1 MHSNLKHV
9 FQNKN
14 FIIYPDTKHMF
25 QKLSLVTRSWKGKTK
40 IWLLTLPSWHL
51 KGEAANHSLASREAL
66 MEWWLLTWGGAKG
79 DEGQTSKGVRK
90 GLRRGC
96 GFLSK
101 NGGACNANWWLLKC
115 FWSEL
120 CWVLWNGE
128 REGKGCLLSC
138 VEVVPWGR
146 IFCLFWVEK
155 GCGFCLWKLRFKE
168 ELWCL
173 FGSGGWNGMMI
184 EKSGGNG
191 KLEYTLH
198 SLYPQLQYPM
208 SSKLAMV
215 GPDMGL
221 GLSPLVIR
229 MVAQDP
235 DLSGAHHC
243 QFWAH
248 RIL

>member
-1 MHSNLKHV
+1 MLSAKSSDDDGGSRIV
-9 FQNKN
+9 FSSIHCK
-14 FIIYPDTKHMF
+14 PPP
-25 QKLSLVTRSWKGKTK
+25 LSLSLSSLFFVFILIINYYSNTQCNSERKLKPCRS
-40 IWLLTLPSWHL
+40 LLTFFLCFSSIIFL
-51 KGEAANHSLASREAL
+51 SLGPKFVWDPTTSL
-66 MEWWLLTWGGAKG
+66 WMSFFFFFWCDDPVGPFCSICPKFSFFFWWGGGGFAWF
-79 DEGQTSKGVRK
+79 TICSLFLVSSKFWIV
-90 GLRRGC
+90 GC

-184 EKSGGNG
+184 ERWS
-191 KLEYTLH
+191 
-198 SLYPQLQYPM
+198 
-208 SSKLAMV
+208 
-215 GPDMGL
+215 
-221 GLSPLVIR
+221 
-229 MVAQDP
+229 
-235 DLSGAHHC
+235 
-243 QFWAH
+243 F
-248 RIL
+248 